1 VIRKTKRRMT
11 PQRRAWLRQLLRGPA
26 SRTGRGNVGCSCMR
40 LGWTDWEKNERGEM
54 TELEVITDAG
64 RAALSEP

>member
-1 VIRKTKRRMT
+1 
-11 PQRRAWLRQLLRGPA
+11 
-26 SRTGRGNVGCSCMR
+26 MR